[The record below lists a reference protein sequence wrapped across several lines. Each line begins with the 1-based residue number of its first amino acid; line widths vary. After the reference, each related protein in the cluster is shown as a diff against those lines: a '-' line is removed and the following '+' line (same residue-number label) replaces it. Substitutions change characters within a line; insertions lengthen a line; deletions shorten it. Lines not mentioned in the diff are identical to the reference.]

1 MLLTH
6 IRWISGWMMKRY
18 VWFTPFAHIAHLD
31 YLTTSK
37 IRSDYDSNVD
47 NLLLSPISFYLYT
60 YPLENE
66 PIKQW
71 CHYFRHRSLKQ
82 IMLSTLNSDY
92 RLNRTDDTLL
102 LPPAWLGWA
111 DWFIR
116 RKKCTYLYYY
126 DACLVPALPGTLLSV
141 IILCRLLEVCTLQL
155 QIEDIHV
162 NFQNDGGWSTTSEIS
177 EFQFCREDACSRN
190 YKYRRSVPSR
200 GAILIFAPNTY
211 D

>member
-47 NLLLSPISFYLYT
+47 NLLLSPISFYLY
-60 YPLENE
+60 PLENE

-102 LPPAWLGWA
+102 LPPAWLVWA

-116 RKKCTYLYYY
+116 RKKCTYPVLW
-126 DACLVPALPGTLLSV
+126 CMPGTSSTRYCLSY
-141 IILCRLLEVCTLQL
+141 IMSSSWSLYAHPLNYIQL
-155 QIEDIHV
+155 QAAEWNIDYFW
-162 NFQNDGGWSTTSEIS
+162 NFRIS
-177 EFQFCREDACSRN
+177 ILPW
-190 YKYRRSVPSR
+190 RRV
-200 GAILIFAPNTY
+200 
-211 D
+211 